1 MAHSSAC
8 ARPDGWAHDES
19 HRRAQADGLDVLIG
33 LARDTPAG
41 PQRPSAG
48 PPKPEHSAALW
59 PQGWTAPAGAG
70 GQSADPVHPA
80 PADGHVPELRPL
92 NGRAG
97 DAPRGYPRRR
107 TGAADPLNGWRRDGR
122 GMNGGPV
129 NGRAGN
135 GPSPASSI
143 VKRRPASLR
152 YGAPSLKGRVPE
164 PRSETPRRT
173 PWGRLGS
180 QRSGSG
186 QGEWTGELAGRS
198 RHPRSIRTMSRGG
211 PERCTRYRTG
221 QRGCGYPP
229 DLRRHGRKG
238 AADRPSPGP

>member
-19 HRRAQADGLDVLIG
+19 HRRAQADALDVLIG

-48 PPKPEHSAALW
+48 PPEPE
-59 PQGWTAPAGAG
+59 
-70 GQSADPVHPA
+70 QSADPVRPA

-92 NGRAG
+92 NGRAS
-97 DAPRGYPRRR
+97 DALRGHPRRG
-107 TGAADPLNGWRRDGR
+107 TSAADPLNGWREDGR

-152 YGAPSLKGRVPE
+152 YGAPPLKGRVPE
-164 PRSETPRRT
+164 PPVGDAT

-186 QGEWTGELAGRS
+186 QDEWTGELAGRS
-198 RHPRSIRTMSRGG
+198 RHPRSIRTISRGV
-211 PERCTRYRTG
+211 PERCCRYRTG

-238 AADRPSPGP
+238 SADRSSPGP